1 MELKSMKT
9 TTMLRD
15 NQRVLL
21 GVAICLIFLLSA
33 CGGQDP
39 LPFVQ
44 LSEVNAD
51 TIPNPGNT
59 SRLPLR
65 VAVAAVISPKAT
77 LEAYAPLR
85 DFLADQLGRPVELI
99 QRSTYAE
106 VNDLVQSGAVDMAFV
121 CGGAFVE
128 AERDFGME
136 ILVAP
141 LVNGEKVYF
150 SYIIVPENSP
160 VQKIED
166 LHDLDFA
173 FTDPLSNSGHLA
185 PSWMLWE
192 RGETPEDFFANTI
205 FTNSHDNSIQAVADH
220 LVDSAAVDS
229 LVYDFLVEQDSP
241 VAERVRIIDSLG
253 PFGIPP
259 VVVHPD
265 IDLELRETLL
275 TTLLTM
281 ADDPEGRA
289 ALDKLYID
297 RFVLIDHSAY
307 DSLREMA
314 AYMRGWDELP

>member
-1 MELKSMKT
+1 MKIES
-9 TTMLRD
+9 LVW
-15 NQRVLL
+15 NYQRVFL
-21 GVAICLIFLLSA
+21 GIAICIIFLLSA
-33 CGGQDP
+33 CGRQEP
-39 LPFVQ
+39 LPYVQ
-44 LSEVNAD
+44 LSQVDSN
-51 TIPNPGNT
+51 TIPNPGDT

-85 DFLADQLGRPVELI
+85 DFLADQLERPVELI

-136 ILVAP
+136 TLVAP
-141 LVNGEKVYF
+141 QVNGEKVYY
-150 SYIIVPENSP
+150 SKIIVPKDSP
-160 VQKIED
+160 AQKIED
-166 LHDLDFA
+166 LRGLAFA

-192 RGETPEDFFANTI
+192 LGETSENFFANTI
-205 FTNSHDNSIQAVADH
+205 FTNSHDNSIQAVADR
-220 LVDSAAVDS
+220 LVDGAAVDS
-229 LVYDFLVEQDSP
+229 LVYDFLVAQGSP
-241 VAERVRIIDSLG
+241 VAERVRVIDSLG

-259 VVVHPD
+259 VVVHPN

-275 TTLLTM
+275 TALLTM
-281 ADDPEGRA
+281 SEDPDGRA

-297 RFVLIDHSAY
+297 RFIEISPAAY

-314 AYMRGWDELP
+314 AFMRDWDELP